1 MPAKTKAAMK
11 ERLTP
16 RQAVAKAEEFV
27 RGLYPKEDL
36 TGLRLEAVELSD
48 GDEDWLVTVSF
59 LPRVYD
65 DEISVGSTLLG
76 GPAINR
82 RLYKEVHVRAKDGE
96 VHAMIAP
103 GE

>member
-1 MPAKTKAAMK
+1 MPTKTKAASK

-27 RGLYPKEDL
+27 RGLYPREDL

-65 DEISVGSTLLG
+65 DEISAGASLLG
-76 GPAINR
+76 GPPIIR
-82 RLYKEVHVRAKDGE
+82 RLYKEVHVRARDGE
-96 VHAMIAP
+96 AHAMITP
-103 GE
+103 S